1 MPIRTNRGRAAVYRR
16 LWGWPLRSP
25 RHLITAIIGLLVL
38 AIVVAI
44 VLQKGIH
51 QHTTSTGATGASTSA
66 TATTSAL
73 SGNGGSLTGGGTSAS
88 SSSVPVT
95 QITQAPQTP
104 VSAPAAPAALG
115 VIKAWGQA
123 WVNHPVGMSTQTWL
137 AQLAPYTEPELLG
150 TMGSVDVANIAAT
163 QVTGDP
169 VVVHSYTSSVEATL
183 ATNGGTL
190 DITVVNTPTGWLVST
205 YNPAS

>member
-25 RHLITAIIGLLVL
+25 RHLITAVIGLLVL

-44 VLQKGIH
+44 VLQKGLHHH
-51 QHTTSTGATGASTSA
+51 QTSAGAAGATSSA

-73 SGNGGSLTGGGTSAS
+73 SGNGGSPTGGASAG

-95 QITQAPQTP
+95 QITQPPQTP

-150 TMGSVDVANIAAT
+150 TMGTVDVANIAAT

-183 ATNGGTL
+183 ATNGGGL
-190 DITVVNTPTGWLVST
+190 DITVVDTPTGWLVST
-205 YNPAS
+205 YNPVS